1 MLDIKTWL
9 ETTGLKVAKES
20 FYTAPPLP
28 YILFMEYLTVRGADS
43 VNKLAERS
51 VRIELYGDTIDKT
64 AEALVEALLNS
75 KPVKFTKENIWIASE
90 KMYETIYEFDFIEK
104 L

>member
-28 YILFMEYLTVRGADS
+28 YILFMESFNVRGADS
-43 VNKLAERS
+43 INKLAERS
-51 VRIELYGDTIDKT
+51 VRVELYGDTIDET
-64 AEALVEALLNS
+64 AEGLIETLLNN
-75 KPVKFTKENIWIASE
+75 KPVEFTKENIWIASE
-90 KMYETIYEFDFIEK
+90 KMYETIYEFDFTEK

>member
-1 MLDIKTWL
+1 MLDVKTWL

-20 FYTAPPLP
+20 FYTAPKLP
-28 YILFMEYLTVRGADS
+28 YILYMESSTVRGADN
-43 VNKLAERS
+43 VNKLIEKS
-51 VRIELYGDTIDKT
+51 VRVELYGDTIDET
-64 AEALVEALLNS
+64 TEGLIEVLLNS
-75 KPVKFTKENIWIASE
+75 KPFEYTKENVWIPSE

>member
-28 YILFMEYLTVRGADS
+28 YMLFMESFNVRGADNI
-43 VNKLAERS
+43 NKLVERS
-51 VRIELYGDTIDKT
+51 VRVELYGNTIDEV
-64 AEALVEALLNS
+64 AEGLIETLLNS
-75 KPVKFTKENIWIASE
+75 KPVEFTKENV
-90 KMYETIYEFDFIEK
+90 
-104 L
+104 